1 MKIGIVSFAHL
12 HAEAY
17 IGNLR
22 AIPGVEVIGLADE
35 DEARGRHFAELFKT
49 RFYPSYDA
57 LLAERPAGVLVCS
70 ENNRHRP
77 LVERAAQAGV
87 HILCEKPL
95 AITLADA
102 QAMIDACRAAG
113 VILMTAF
120 PMRFSAPLLE
130 IKTMLDGGGLGQV
143 YSLNTT
149 NQGQMPIQHRRWFV
163 DKTLAGGGAVID
175 HTVHL
180 ADILRWYFNTE
191 IVEVFAQTNHI
202 LHSASHPVGDA
213 NTVEVET
220 GGLLMLTL
228 GNGVFASLD
237 CSWNKPLNYPTW
249 GGLTMELISER
260 GLTVVDAF
268 SQNLDVYNQRQPSHA
283 WTYWGSDANQAMLE
297 EFVAAIRE
305 QRPPQVTG
313 EDGYK
318 ALEVAVAAYR
328 SAESGRPVK
337 LPLR

>member
-1 MKIGIVSFAHL
+1 MKIGIMSFAHL

-22 AIPGVEVIGLADE
+22 AIPGVEMIGLTDE
-35 DEARGRHFAELFKT
+35 DEARGKHFAELFNA
-49 RFYPSYDA
+49 RLYPSYEA
-57 LLAERPAGVLVCS
+57 LLAEQPDGVLICS
-70 ENNRHRP
+70 ENAKHRP
-77 LVERAAQAGV
+77 LVELAAKARV

-95 AITLADA
+95 ATTLEDA
-102 QAMIDACRAAG
+102 QAMMDTCQAAG

-130 IKTMLDGGGLGQV
+130 IKAMLDSGSLGQV
-143 YSLNTT
+143 YSCNTT
-149 NQGQMPIQHRRWFV
+149 NQGQMPIHHRRWFV
-163 DKTLAGGGAVID
+163 DKALAGGGAVMD

-180 ADILRWYFNTE
+180 ADVLRWYFNTE

-202 LHSASHPVGDA
+202 LHA
-213 NTVEVET
+213 NTVDVET

-228 GNGVFASLD
+228 ANGIFVSLD
-237 CSWNKPLNYPTW
+237 CSWSKPLNYPTW

-260 GLTVVDAF
+260 GLTIIDAF
-268 SQNLDVYNQRQPSHA
+268 SQNLDIYHQRQPNHA
-283 WTYWGSDANQAMLE
+283 WTYWGSDANQAMIE

-305 QRPPQVTG
+305 QRPPKVTG
-313 EDGYK
+313 VDGYK
-318 ALEVAVAAYR
+318 ALEVALAAYA
-328 SAESGRPVK
+328 SAEQGQPVK